1 VGSRRFASALVELL
15 PILPEISTLVAS
27 GGGVRNEYLM
37 KQLAARMPLSLR
49 LTGSDEF
56 GIPVQYKEA
65 LKFAALAIAAK
76 LTTFPPRAARRAS
89 PFWAS

>member
-1 VGSRRFASALVELL
+1 
-15 PILPEISTLVAS
+15 
-27 GGGVRNEYLM
+27 M

-49 LTGSDEF
+49 LTASDEF

-65 LKFAALAIAAK
+65 LKFAGLAIAAK